1 MHSHGL
7 TGRSGRS
14 IVNSGTTKEEI
25 MEEETTS
32 AQAPADDGGTVF
44 GPVRKREPA
53 GQDPYDP
60 DDCSSVYIAR
70 R

>member
-1 MHSHGL
+1 
-7 TGRSGRS
+7 
-14 IVNSGTTKEEI
+14 

-32 AQAPADDGGTVF
+32 APAPAEESTVL
-44 GPVRKREPA
+44 GPVRKRELK

-60 DDCSSVYIAR
+60 DDYGSVYIAR